1 MHKSPVTGGTWF
13 FRKAYPPSYYGMNR
27 FSSFFEFQCAGV
39 AMVVNCVRPDLW
51 MLVSQ
56 PPLAMYSK
64 NYVSG

>member
-1 MHKSPVTGGTWF
+1 
-13 FRKAYPPSYYGMNR
+13 MNR